1 MKKIKFFSLLVFIL
15 ISFLGCASNEVVN
28 KSKQSVKSSYFE
40 DWRYKGFGAELP
52 SWFEP
57 AYLKDSAKVRS
68 VIKGFSKEDVIIGG
82 NAISADHAEKLI
94 AENKKIDGYEFVDS
108 CWAKLSKEIAG
119 EYAQTPYVFLIV
131 LKKINQ

>member
-1 MKKIKFFSLLVFIL
+1 MKKIKFFSLLLFVL
-15 ISFLGCASNEVVN
+15 ISFFSCASSKVV
-28 KSKQSVKSSYFE
+28 VKDSLFD
-40 DWRYKGFGAELP
+40 DWRYKGFGSELP

-57 AYLKDSAKVRS
+57 AYLKDVGNVKKALPEFTEK
-68 VIKGFSKEDVIIGG
+68 DVILGG

>member
-1 MKKIKFFSLLVFIL
+1 MKKIKFFSLLLFVL
-15 ISFLGCASNEVVN
+15 ISFFSCASSKVV
-28 KSKQSVKSSYFE
+28 VKDILFD
-40 DWRYKGFGAELP
+40 DWRYKGFGSELP
-52 SWFEP
+52 IWFEP
-57 AYLKDSAKVRS
+57 AYLKDVDNVKKALPEFTEK
-68 VIKGFSKEDVIIGG
+68 DVILGG

-131 LKKINQ
+131 LKKNKSIK

>member
-1 MKKIKFFSLLVFIL
+1 MKKIKFFSLLFFIL
-15 ISFLGCASNEVVN
+15 ISFFGCASNEVVN
-28 KSKQSVKSSYFE
+28 NSKQTVKSSYFE

-57 AYLKDSAKVRS
+57 AYLKDSVKVRS

-82 NAISADHAEKLI
+82 NAISADHAEQLI
-94 AENKKIDGYEFVDS
+94 STNKNVEGYECVDS
-108 CWAKLSKEIAG
+108 CWAKLAKDVAG
-119 EYAQTPYVFLIV
+119 EYLQTPYVFLIV